1 MKYYSLSECV
11 SIQRG
16 LTFKKSDVVDNSNF
30 RVLRSNNIDYET
42 YSFIDKD
49 FSYLNPNLEIEDK
62 YFTKK
67 NDIIICMSTGSKK
80 HLGKTALV
88 SSNSKYVVGG
98 FLSKISA
105 NEEIINSKYLFYFLK
120 NPKTIKLIHS
130 SVSSMTINNLRKDV
144 LNNLQIPV
152 PSLREQEKIVER
164 LDKVLHDVD
173 IAIETT
179 EKNIKNIEDL
189 YLSKSVNIF
198 DSLAESF
205 DNIYL
210 NDACKVERGS
220 SPRPIK
226 QFITNDVTGVN
237 WIKIGDIKEGE
248 KYVTQTK
255 EKITIAGSK
264 KSRQVKKGDLILTN
278 SMSYGRPY
286 IMDIDGYIH
295 DGWFVL
301 RLSENVETEYFYYLL
316 SSPFVQKQFHSLA
329 AGSVVKNISGD
340 LLKKTKVIIPTL
352 DHQLQTSEK
361 LTEISKNTNRF
372 MEINNLKINKLKI
385 LKSSI
390 LNKFFSVESTS
401 TNT

>member
-152 PSLREQEKIVER
+152 PSLQEQEKIVER
-164 LDKVLHDVD
+164 LDKFFENIDTVINQKITLNNQYKKYINSYIEKEIFQEKNQVMLKDLINVKRENIKNYIDRFVGLENIVSNTSEVVNVESMAVKSNTYKFNKGSLLYGRLRPYLNKVTIVD
-173 IAIETT
+173 FDGHCSTEIIPIETT
-179 EKNIKNIEDL
+179 KELNIKYLKYFLMTQKTVNKINVQTKGARMPRASVSVLENLKIDL
-189 YLSKSVNIF
+189 KNEKEQSKNVEI
-198 DSLAESF
+198 F
-205 DNIYL
+205 DNITTL
-210 NDACKVERGS
+210 IQNIVKV
-220 SPRPIK
+220 
-226 QFITNDVTGVN
+226 
-237 WIKIGDIKEGE
+237 
-248 KYVTQTK
+248 
-255 EKITIAGSK
+255 
-264 KSRQVKKGDLILTN
+264 
-278 SMSYGRPY
+278 
-286 IMDIDGYIH
+286 
-295 DGWFVL
+295 
-301 RLSENVETEYFYYLL
+301 
-316 SSPFVQKQFHSLA
+316 
-329 AGSVVKNISGD
+329 
-340 LLKKTKVIIPTL
+340 
-352 DHQLQTSEK
+352 
-361 LTEISKNTNRF
+361 
-372 MEINNLKINKLKI
+372 NLKIIENSNQLKKLV
-385 LKSSI
+385 
-390 LNKFFSVESTS
+390 LNKEFSYE
-401 TNT
+401 